1 MSRIFLPFY
10 FNNDTSLCYR
20 PVLNQIPFL
29 IKELMSKK
37 TASVFTDREEPLK
50 KAIFEVMK
58 KQRGRRRKSCMSLK
72 LSRGKPGHR
81 MKFWPL
87 KPKIKAHGGTVWDQ
101 LISWAGSRQFQ
112 DFLRTGTHC
121 VCVSVCVTMW
131 RQAVQTPLF
140 STNISIC
147 HTPLGCKKGKK
158 KKSIYHSAAV
168 VQDSLYYQLHTIPT
182 KPCERK
188 GTVAVRRRSDPVI
201 YSSSVLCRRCKRAGI
216 CVRLD
221 HPCWI
226 SPQMFF
232 ALEAR
237 VAEQQLLQRA
247 ADWCGAVI
255 TLLYFQLFPELLNR
269 WGRKKKIRALRGS
282 AAIPICLPVKM
293 FFVFFH
299 VHICWPRG
307 EHAAAV
313 FFYRWLLRP
322 FFS

>member
-37 TASVFTDREEPLK
+37 TASQCSPTERSLWKRQFLKCWKSREE
-50 KAIFEVMK
+50 
-58 KQRGRRRKSCMSLK
+58 GRKSCMSLK

-158 KKSIYHSAAV
+158 KKYISLSGSCAGFTLLSASHHSHKTLRAERNRGRAAKIRPSNLLLIGPV
-168 VQDSLYYQLHTIPT
+168 PPLQACRNMC
-182 KPCERK
+182 K
-188 GTVAVRRRSDPVI
+188 VR
-201 YSSSVLCRRCKRAGI
+201 SSVL
-216 CVRLD
+216 D
-221 HPCWI
+221 
-226 SPQMFF
+226 
-232 ALEAR
+232 
-237 VAEQQLLQRA
+237 
-247 ADWCGAVI
+247 
-255 TLLYFQLFPELLNR
+255 
-269 WGRKKKIRALRGS
+269 
-282 AAIPICLPVKM
+282 
-293 FFVFFH
+293 
-299 VHICWPRG
+299 
-307 EHAAAV
+307 
-313 FFYRWLLRP
+313 
-322 FFS
+322 